1 MKDPN
6 WLTIARGYIGLAEI
20 PGKQNNPKII
30 NMLIA
35 LGAWWREDETP
46 WCGTFVGFCLK
57 EAGRDVPKTFY
68 RALDYLK
75 YGTRLDKPAYGCIV
89 VFKRDKGGHVGFL
102 VGVTTAGDPIV
113 LGGNQGN
120 RVSIATLP
128 KARVAGY
135 VWPSQGGVNSYP
147 LPARYTLPIGQAAAS
162 RGEA

>member
-1 MKDPN
+1 MTELAWIVEARAYIGMHERD
-6 WLTIARGYIGLAEI
+6 ARGLKTI
-20 PGKQNNPKII
+20 P
-30 NMLIA
+30 LWVRA
-35 LGAWWREDETP
+35 LKGWWSDTKTP